1 MEQANLLVNTHS
13 AAIIIVLLLIVLV
26 ALGMCFSLQGRLN
39 KLQKKYDFFTQGKE
53 ANIDVVLTDT
63 LQELRAVQNELAA
76 LQDEHQKLHAQV
88 QNCLQN
94 IKIVRYDAFDAMG
107 GEMSYSLLL
116 TDANNKGII
125 LTSIYGREESRC
137 FAKDIDNGK
146 SSYPLAEEEQRL
158 LSCNLNSDSVRKIPT
173 GCCRDFL
180 LSILQ
185 FKYGFYAPSNSLSRI
200 NMLSPKQR

>member
-26 ALGMCFSLQGRLN
+26 ALGMCFSLQGKLN

-63 LQELRAVQNELAA
+63 LQE
-76 LQDEHQKLHAQV
+76 LHAQV

-116 TDANNKGII
+116 TDANNKGVIM
-125 LTSIYGREESRC
+125 TSIYGREESRC

-158 LSCNLNSDSVRKIPT
+158 L
-173 GCCRDFL
+173 
-180 LSILQ
+180 
-185 FKYGFYAPSNSLSRI
+185 
-200 NMLSPKQR
+200 

>member
-1 MEQANLLVNTHS
+1 ML
-13 AAIIIVLLLIVLV
+13 
-26 ALGMCFSLQGRLN
+26 
-39 KLQKKYDFFTQGKE
+39 
-53 ANIDVVLTDT
+53 
-63 LQELRAVQNELAA
+63 QNELAA

-116 TDANNKGII
+116 TDANNKGVIM
-125 LTSIYGREESRC
+125 TSIYGREESRC

-158 LSCNLNSDSVRKIPT
+158 L
-173 GCCRDFL
+173 
-180 LSILQ
+180 
-185 FKYGFYAPSNSLSRI
+185 
-200 NMLSPKQR
+200 

>member
-26 ALGMCFSLQGRLN
+26 ALGMCFSLQGKLN

-63 LQELRAVQNELAA
+63 LQELHV

-116 TDANNKGII
+116 TDANNKGVIM
-125 LTSIYGREESRC
+125 TSIYGREESRC

-158 LSCNLNSDSVRKIPT
+158 L
-173 GCCRDFL
+173 
-180 LSILQ
+180 
-185 FKYGFYAPSNSLSRI
+185 
-200 NMLSPKQR
+200 

>member
-26 ALGMCFSLQGRLN
+26 ALGMCFSLQGKLN
-39 KLQKKYDFFTQGKE
+39 KLQKNYDFFTQGKE

-63 LQELRAVQNELAA
+63 LQELHALQNELAA

-116 TDANNKGII
+116 TDANNKGVIMTALRSERKAVALLRI
-125 LTSIYGREESRC
+125 SITASPAIRWQRKS
-137 FAKDIDNGK
+137 KD
-146 SSYPLAEEEQRL
+146 
-158 LSCNLNSDSVRKIPT
+158 SCNLNSVRKKSRQHII
-173 GCCRDFL
+173 CCRDFL
-180 LSILQ
+180 
-185 FKYGFYAPSNSLSRI
+185 R
-200 NMLSPKQR
+200 

>member
-26 ALGMCFSLQGRLN
+26 ALGMCFSLQGKLN

-63 LQELRAVQNELAA
+63 LQELHALQNELAA
-76 LQDEHQKLHAQV
+76 V

-125 LTSIYGREESRC
+125 MTSIYGREESRC

-158 LSCNLNSDSVRKIPT
+158 L
-173 GCCRDFL
+173 
-180 LSILQ
+180 
-185 FKYGFYAPSNSLSRI
+185 
-200 NMLSPKQR
+200 

>member
-1 MEQANLLVNTHS
+1 M
-13 AAIIIVLLLIVLV
+13 
-26 ALGMCFSLQGRLN
+26 
-39 KLQKKYDFFTQGKE
+39 
-53 ANIDVVLTDT
+53 
-63 LQELRAVQNELAA
+63 QNELTA

-125 LTSIYGREESRC
+125 MTSIYGREESRC

-158 LSCNLNSDSVRKIPT
+158 L
-173 GCCRDFL
+173 
-180 LSILQ
+180 
-185 FKYGFYAPSNSLSRI
+185 
-200 NMLSPKQR
+200 

>member
-63 LQELRAVQNELAA
+63 LQELRA

-125 LTSIYGREESRC
+125 MTSIYGREESRC

-158 LSCNLNSDSVRKIPT
+158 L
-173 GCCRDFL
+173 
-180 LSILQ
+180 
-185 FKYGFYAPSNSLSRI
+185 
-200 NMLSPKQR
+200 

>member
-1 MEQANLLVNTHS
+1 MDQANLFVNTHS
-13 AAIIIVLLLIVLV
+13 AVIIIVLLGVILV
-26 ALGMCFSLQGRLN
+26 ALGMCFGLRSRLN
-39 KLQKKYDFFTQGKE
+39 KLQTKYDFFTQGKE
-53 ANIDVVLTDT
+53 ANIDIVLTDT
-63 LQELRAVQNELAA
+63 LQELHAVQAELAA
-76 LQDEHQKLHAQV
+76 LQEKHQKLHAQV

-94 IKIVRYDAFDAMG
+94 VKVVRYDAFDAMG

-158 LSCNLNSDSVRKIPT
+158 L
-173 GCCRDFL
+173 
-180 LSILQ
+180 
-185 FKYGFYAPSNSLSRI
+185 
-200 NMLSPKQR
+200 

>member
-1 MEQANLLVNTHS
+1 MEQANLFVNTHS
-13 AAIIIVLLLIVLV
+13 AVIIIVLLGVILV
-26 ALGMCFSLQGRLN
+26 ALGMCFGLRSRLN

-63 LQELRAVQNELAA
+63 LQELHAVQAELAA
-76 LQDEHQKLHAQV
+76 LQEKHQTLHAQV

-94 IKIVRYDAFDAMG
+94 VKVVRYDAFDAMG

-158 LSCNLNSDSVRKIPT
+158 L
-173 GCCRDFL
+173 
-180 LSILQ
+180 
-185 FKYGFYAPSNSLSRI
+185 
-200 NMLSPKQR
+200 

>member
-26 ALGMCFSLQGRLN
+26 ALGMCFSLQGKLN

-63 LQELRAVQNELAA
+63 LQNELAA

-116 TDANNKGII
+116 TDANNKGVIM
-125 LTSIYGREESRC
+125 TSIYGREESRC

-158 LSCNLNSDSVRKIPT
+158 L
-173 GCCRDFL
+173 
-180 LSILQ
+180 
-185 FKYGFYAPSNSLSRI
+185 
-200 NMLSPKQR
+200 

>member
-1 MEQANLLVNTHS
+1 V
-13 AAIIIVLLLIVLV
+13 
-26 ALGMCFSLQGRLN
+26 R
-39 KLQKKYDFFTQGKE
+39 
-53 ANIDVVLTDT
+53 
-63 LQELRAVQNELAA
+63 NELAV

-125 LTSIYGREESRC
+125 MTSIYGREESRC

-158 LSCNLNSDSVRKIPT
+158 L
-173 GCCRDFL
+173 
-180 LSILQ
+180 
-185 FKYGFYAPSNSLSRI
+185 
-200 NMLSPKQR
+200 